1 MPVKKA
7 GVGINTVK
15 EASNALRELKNWI
28 FVFAEEYDL
37 PEEAVKKLHEKVDD
51 VAEKLRM

>member
-1 MPVKKA
+1 MAAKKA
-7 GVGINTVK
+7 GVKISTVK
-15 EASNALRELKNWI
+15 EAANALRDLKNWI

-37 PEEAVKKLHEKVDD
+37 PEEAVNKLHEKVDD